1 MCIRDSARVTYIFVA
16 LFLVLM
22 GYIIYFNLEKSQ
34 DIINSSYNPRLDSMA
49 DRVVR
54 GKILDKDGN
63 VLAETTTAED
73 GSEYRYYPYGNL
85 YAHVVGFSS
94 QGKSGLESAENFEL
108 LTSHA
113 FFLEK
118 LKNEFQ
124 DEKNIGDNVI
134 TTLNTQLQEAA
145 YNALGSYKGAVVVL
159 EPSSGKILAMVSK
172 PDFDPNTV
180 AENWEFLSTD
190 ENSYLLNRATQGAY
204 APGSTFKLVT
214 ALEYM
219 REHGDY
225 NAYGYTCQGEI
236 TYDGVTIAC
245 AGHNVH
251 GDVSLASSLAYS
263 CNTSFSNIGLQLD
276 IERYRDT
283 AETLLFNSKL
293 PCELPYSQSSFT
305 LKSSDSSADRMMTA
319 MGQGKTGTSPY
330 HMALITSAIAN
341 HGTLMRPYLVDAITN
356 YSGEIVENT
365 EPEEYKKLMSEEEA
379 EQLKS
384 YMQEVVNY
392 GTASVLSGQ
401 GYTVAGK
408 TGTAEYSSDIEKN
421 HSWFVGFTN
430 VDNPELA
437 ICVLIESSDGQVKAV
452 NVAKEIFDSYYY

>member
-1 MCIRDSARVTYIFVA
+1 MKERKESGYELREAKKKEEIRRERKQLTRKERREAKKKDKRRAKQKKEVNKEFARVTYIFVA

-85 YAHVVGFSS
+85 YAHVVGSSS

-190 ENSYLLNRATQGAY
+190 ENSYLLN
-204 APGSTFKLVT
+204 L
-214 ALEYM
+214 
-219 REHGDY
+219 
-225 NAYGYTCQGEI
+225 
-236 TYDGVTIAC
+236 
-245 AGHNVH
+245 
-251 GDVSLASSLAYS
+251 SL
-263 CNTSFSNIGLQLD
+263 IH
-276 IERYRDT
+276 I
-283 AETLLFNSKL
+283 
-293 PCELPYSQSSFT
+293 
-305 LKSSDSSADRMMTA
+305 
-319 MGQGKTGTSPY
+319 
-330 HMALITSAIAN
+330 
-341 HGTLMRPYLVDAITN
+341 
-356 YSGEIVENT
+356 
-365 EPEEYKKLMSEEEA
+365 
-379 EQLKS
+379 
-384 YMQEVVNY
+384 
-392 GTASVLSGQ
+392 
-401 GYTVAGK
+401 
-408 TGTAEYSSDIEKN
+408 
-421 HSWFVGFTN
+421 
-430 VDNPELA
+430 
-437 ICVLIESSDGQVKAV
+437 
-452 NVAKEIFDSYYY
+452 